1 MKLKGYIFYK
11 NGEKVAIPED
21 RPNSYYSAL
30 LGMLSSM
37 KESPVN
43 NVQGYLVLKEEE
55 DDE

>member
-21 RPNSYYSAL
+21 CPSSYYYAL
-30 LGMLSSM
+30 WETLQST

-43 NVQGYLVLKEEE
+43 NVQGYLVLKEE

>member
-21 RPNSYYSAL
+21 FSNSYYNTLWRTLQSPKE
-30 LGMLSSM
+30 LS
-37 KESPVN
+37 VN
-43 NVQGYLVLKEEE
+43 NVQGYLVLKEE

>member
-11 NGEKVAIPED
+11 MAKRQAIPED
-21 RPNSYYSAL
+21 RPNSYYNAL
-30 LGMLSSM
+30 WGVLQSK

-43 NVQGYLVLKEEE
+43 NVQGYLVLKEE

>member
-11 NGEKVAIPED
+11 NGEKIAIPKD
-21 RPNSYYSAL
+21 RPSSYYNAL
-30 LGMLSSM
+30 WGTLQSM

-43 NVQGYLVLKEEE
+43 NVQGYLVLKEE

>member
-11 NGEKVAIPED
+11 NGVKVAIPED
-21 RPNSYYSAL
+21 RPSSYYHAL
-30 LGMLSSM
+30 WEMLQSM

-43 NVQGYLVLKEEE
+43 NVQGYLVLKEE

>member
-1 MKLKGYIFYK
+1 MKLKGYIFYN

-21 RPNSYYSAL
+21 RPSSYYNAL
-30 LGMLSSM
+30 LGMLPSM

-43 NVQGYLVLKEEE
+43 NIQGYLVLKEE

>member
-11 NGEKVAIPED
+11 NSEKIAIPED
-21 RPNSYYSAL
+21 RLSSYYNAL
-30 LGMLSSM
+30 WGTLQSM

-43 NVQGYLVLKEEE
+43 NTQGYLVLKEE